1 MEAFAMLGAVV
12 PVTWADIGGILPVIV
27 LFGTGIAVLGIDLFL
42 RGWSDPSDAGEK
54 PILHF
59 LSLLGTVVSSALV
72 MASLV
77 TAAAEPRFYLVG
89 SIQVDRFSSIM
100 SLLIILGTLITFL
113 GAADTLRRRR
123 IEHGEFHCLILF
135 AAGSMILFVESS
147 SLIMAFLS
155 LETLSMGVYV
165 LTAYTRDEKRSVEG
179 ALKYFVLGGFSTAFL
194 LLGFVFLYGAT
205 GELTLTGI
213 GAVLRSEAP
222 FDAPLTLAGM
232 GLILVGLGFKIGAFP
247 FHSWLPDA
255 YEGAASVVT
264 GFMAVTVKVASFAVL
279 LRIGLV
285 FSEASRPETRNAII
299 AVLGTLAV
307 LTMVF
312 GNLVAIVQKSVKRM
326 LAYSAIAHTGYLLVG
341 VVAAL
346 DAAPRLAASGAA
358 AGGGVGAAVIFYL
371 FPYAL
376 ATAGAFTIVAFL
388 GAGEGEREAFDAYR
402 GLSRRDPPIAL
413 AILLLMLSF
422 AGIPPTPGF
431 WGKLY
436 IFRDAIEAGHWGL
449 ALVGVLASV
458 ASMYYYL
465 RLVVVM
471 YMQPAE
477 EESPLPLEGRS
488 WSGLAILLSV
498 AAIIALGLFPE
509 VFLEISARC
518 GLR

>member
-1 MEAFAMLGAVV
+1 MHAPSVLGAAV
-12 PVTWADIGGILPVIV
+12 PVTWADIGGVLPVLV
-27 LFGTGIAVLGIDLFL
+27 LFGTGIAVLGLDLFL
-42 RGWSDPSDAGEK
+42 RGWSEPEEAGDK
-54 PILHF
+54 PLLHF
-59 LSLLGTVVSSALV
+59 LSLLGTVVAGALV
-72 MASLV
+72 MASLATSV
-77 TAAAEPRFYLVG
+77 AMPRSYFLG
-89 SIQVDRFSSIM
+89 AIQVDRFTNIM
-100 SLLIILGTLITFL
+100 SLLILLGTLITFL

-123 IEHGEFHCLILF
+123 IEHGEFHCLVLF
-135 AAGSMILFVESS
+135 SAGSMILFAESS

-179 ALKYFVLGGFSTAFL
+179 SLKYFVLGGFSTAFL
-194 LLGFVFLYGAT
+194 LLGLVLLYGAT

-213 GAVLRSEAP
+213 GAALRSGAA
-222 FDAPLTLAGM
+222 FDGPLAAAGM
-232 GLILVGLGFKIGAFP
+232 GLILVGLGFKVGAFP
-247 FHSWLPDA
+247 FHSWVPDA

-285 FSEASRPETRNAII
+285 FTEAPERGTREAVI
-299 AVLGTLAV
+299 AALGALAV
-307 LTMVF
+307 LTMAF

-346 DAAPRLAASGAA
+346 EAASSRAA
-358 AGGGVGAAVIFYL
+358 DGGGVGAAVIFYL

-376 ATAGAFTIVAFL
+376 ATAGAFTIIAHL
-388 GAGEGEREAFDAYR
+388 GAGEGERETFDAYR
-402 GLSRRDPPIAL
+402 GLSRRDPLIAL
-413 AILLLMLSF
+413 AVLLLMISF

-436 IFRDAIEAGHWGL
+436 IFREALETGHWGL
-449 ALVGVLASV
+449 ALAGILASI

-465 RLVVVM
+465 RLVAVM

-477 EESPLPLEGRS
+477 DESPLALEGRS
-488 WSGLAILLSV
+488 WSGLAILLAV
-498 AAIIALGLFPE
+498 AAVIALGLFPE
-509 VFLEISARC
+509 VFFEISVRC

>member
-1 MEAFAMLGAVV
+1 MMPGVSLPVAAV
-12 PVTWADIGGILPVIV
+12 PVTWADIGGVLPVIV

-42 RGWSDPSDAGEK
+42 RGWNDPEEAGEK
-54 PILHF
+54 PVLHF
-59 LSLLGTVVSSALV
+59 LSLLGTVVSGALV

-77 TAAAEPRFYLVG
+77 TADPEPRSYFLG
-89 SIQVDRFSSIM
+89 AIQVDGFSSIL
-100 SLLIILGTLITFL
+100 SLLIVLGTLLTFL

-123 IEHGEFHCLILF
+123 IEHGEFHALVLF
-135 AAGSMILFVESS
+135 SAGSMVLFTQSS

-179 ALKYFVLGGFSTAFL
+179 ALKYFVLGGLSTAFL
-194 LLGFVFLYGAT
+194 LLGLVFLYGAT
-205 GELTLTGI
+205 GELTLAGI
-213 GAVLRSEAP
+213 RAVLRSGAA
-222 FDAPLTLAGM
+222 FDGPLTLAGM
-232 GLILVGLGFKIGAFP
+232 ALAVVGLAFKVGAFP
-247 FHSWLPDA
+247 FHSWVPDA

-264 GFMAVTVKVASFAVL
+264 GFMAVTVKVASIAVL

-285 FSEASRPETRNAII
+285 LSEASSPGTRQALI
-299 AVLGTLAV
+299 AALGTLSV
-307 LTMVF
+307 LTMFF

-346 DAAPRLAASGAA
+346 DGAGGGAA
-358 AGGGVGAAVIFYL
+358 AGRGAGAAVIFYL

-376 ATAGAFTIVAFL
+376 ATAGAFTMIAHA
-388 GAGEGEREAFDAYR
+388 GAGEGERETFLAYR
-402 GLSRRDPPIAL
+402 GLSRRDPLIAL
-413 AILLLMLSF
+413 AILVLMISF

-431 WGKLY
+431 WGKFY
-436 IFRDAIEAGHWGL
+436 IFREALETGHWGL
-449 ALVGVLASV
+449 ALAGIVASV

-477 EESPLPLEGRS
+477 DETPLALEGRS

-498 AAIIALGLFPE
+498 AAVIALGLFPE
-509 VFLEISARC
+509 VFLEVSARC
-518 GLR
+518 GIR